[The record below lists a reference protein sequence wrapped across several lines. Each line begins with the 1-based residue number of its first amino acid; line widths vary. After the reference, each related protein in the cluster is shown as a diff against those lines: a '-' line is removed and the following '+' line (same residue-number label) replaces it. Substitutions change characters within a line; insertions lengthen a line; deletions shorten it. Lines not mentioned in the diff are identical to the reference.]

1 MVPKQAG
8 DMGAQLF
15 SESRPAMLLAL
26 SPIGAFQDN
35 RSCLALVH
43 CPRHKSAI
51 SINQQSANSAEVFE
65 SQLLLRYRLGGV
77 TRRYRAHFHRTVV
90 AALDVRMPFVAGD
103 HYKSVRHRVLE
114 RRGCGYTG
122 RHTIPC

>member
-15 SESRPAMLLAL
+15 SESRPAMLMAL

-43 CPRHKSAI
+43 CPRHKSA
-51 SINQQSANSAEVFE
+51 NSAEVFE

-77 TRRYRAHFHRTVV
+77 SRRYRAHFHRTVV

-114 RRGCGYTG
+114 RRDCGYTG
-122 RHTIPC
+122 RHTILC